1 MLPGAFRVGMARVID
16 EDEEIEMACESA
28 KSADAVV
35 LVCGLNLGELFS
47 SFVVFNFAVMLL
59 RLHLKSGRQ
68 REWTGKT

>member
-1 MLPGAFRVGMARVID
+1 
-16 EDEEIEMACESA
+16 MACESA

-59 RLHLKSGRQ
+59 RLRLKSGRQ